1 MERNDEKFILN
12 MEISD
17 IVFRQ
22 HRNTYLPLNIVIIT
36 IQTILIIIGLILQ
49 IIFRDMSSVIA
60 YAQMITC
67 LILCFIVVINN
78 KISTKAWRRAQQDYK
93 ELLDI
98 LDPSFSSNYTINDQ
112 TEMIRRLSK
121 YKEKQR
127 LGGNHFA
134 KRNDK
139 KWKKQDIEML
149 KKKSIK

>member
-1 MERNDEKFILN
+1 MDRDEVKFILQ

-17 IVFRQ
+17 IIFRQ
-22 HRNTYLPLNIVIIT
+22 HQKTYMPLNIVIIT

-49 IIFRDMSSVIA
+49 IIFRDISSVIA

-78 KISTKAWRRAQQDYK
+78 KISTKAWRRAQQEYK

-98 LDPSFSSNYTINDQ
+98 LDPSFKYNYNIEDQTMMIQKISNYK
-112 TEMIRRLSK
+112 R
-121 YKEKQR
+121 KQK

-134 KRNDK
+134 KRNGG
-139 KWKKQDIEML
+139 KWKKQDIEM
-149 KKKSIK
+149 